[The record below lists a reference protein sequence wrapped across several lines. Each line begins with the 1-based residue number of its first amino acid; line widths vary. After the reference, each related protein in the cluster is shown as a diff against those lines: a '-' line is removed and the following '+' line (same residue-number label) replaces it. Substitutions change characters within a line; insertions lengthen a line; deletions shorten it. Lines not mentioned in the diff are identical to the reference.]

1 VSAPHPS
8 FARQNAAEGGERAI
22 PRRHRYPRLAAT
34 ALAFVAL
41 FVAGVM
47 LAGGADAH
55 GQVGMTSTE
64 ETGTSPAEPEPP
76 PPPEPPPSS
85 EPTTPEPTEPAK
97 RPWRSRSTSP
107 QGKPDPAP
115 DPEPSWRPADPQAV
129 PASARPDPRPTY
141 IRKKRPHRKSKE
153 ERERERLQRATAGGI
168 WLQRSLPDPISPA
181 ERLDPAF
188 ADELVKAAREN
199 GVGWATVLAVLRTS
213 GERSSVPA
221 GSLELQIVAGRLS
234 ALGAR
239 KNPARALRLLSG
251 SDSFAERALALVRYN
266 RAVGLLSLVTGL
278 DHAKPRLQRLI
289 LRDPR
294 IDVYWGGEGDI
305 RSGKIDVRVLV
316 LIRYLANV
324 HGQVTVSSL
333 YSGHGL
339 YSRPGVISAHIY
351 GLAVDIASVEGLSIL
366 GNQQPGGVTERSVR
380 SILLLPEELQP
391 KQVISLLGLGGPSF
405 PLGDHDDHIHVG
417 Y

>member
-1 VSAPHPS
+1 
-8 FARQNAAEGGERAI
+8 
-22 PRRHRYPRLAAT
+22 
-34 ALAFVAL
+34 
-41 FVAGVM
+41 
-47 LAGGADAH
+47 
-55 GQVGMTSTE
+55 MTSTE
-64 ETGTSPAEPEPP
+64 ETGTSTAEPGPP
-76 PPPEPPPSS
+76 PLPEPPPSS

-97 RPWRSRSTSP
+97 RPWRSRVTSP
-107 QGKPDPAP
+107 QAKPDPAP
-115 DPEPSWRPADPQAV
+115 DPAPSWRPAEPQAV
-129 PASARPDPRPTY
+129 PAGARPDLRPTD
-141 IRKKRPHRKSKE
+141 IRKKRPHRKSKG

-168 WLQRSLPDPISPA
+168 WLHRSLPDPISPA

-199 GVGWATVLAVLRTS
+199 GVGWAIVLAVLRTS
-213 GERSSVPA
+213 GERSSIPA
-221 GSLELQIVAGRLS
+221 GPLELQIVAGRLS

-239 KNPARALRLLSG
+239 KNPGRALRLLSG
-251 SDSFAERALALVRYN
+251 SESFAERALALVRYN
-266 RAVGLLSLVTGL
+266 RAVGLFSLVTGL

-294 IDVYWGGEGDI
+294 IGVYWGGEGDI

-324 HGQVTVSSL
+324 HGKVTVSSL
-333 YSGHGL
+333 HSGHGL

-351 GLAVDIASVEGLSIL
+351 GLAVDIAAVEGLSIL

-405 PLGDHDDHIHVG
+405 PLGNHDDHIHVG